1 MSSKV
6 SIILPVYNGEKTLKN
21 TVESLLAQSYRNFEL
36 IACIDGTRDGSEEI
50 LKGIKDVR
58 IKIIR
63 NEENM
68 GLGRTMNRLV
78 SACDVGSEYIAVAE
92 QDDWYYPERLKLQVA
107 HLDSHKAVGLVSGI
121 GEHVA
126 DDKVVF
132 RFPEILVN
140 GGQYPT
146 DKIEMFKLNYIEQ
159 IKVVNTCMMFRKS
172 VHQNN
177 GLYFTQHY
185 PSLGVDWTYI
195 VRFSLHTQIAGLN
208 VPLVR
213 MDRNANRNSLTSDK
227 VKQFEASRELIRSLY
242 YEYAHVLTTD
252 DYKAAMN
259 SQYLLEGAT
268 LNVFQ
273 AMVRLV
279 QILVNKP
286 YDKKAIKLLTNIG
299 KRFRKKLGV

>member
-36 IACIDGTRDGSEEI
+36 IACIDGTKDGSEAI
-50 LKGIKDVR
+50 LRGIKDVR

-63 NEENM
+63 NEDNM

-78 SACDVGSEYIAVAE
+78 SSCDAASEYIAVAE

-107 HLDSHKAVGLVSGI
+107 YLDSHKTVGLISGI

-132 RFPEILVN
+132 KFPEILVN

-172 VHQNN
+172 VHQNK

-195 VRFSLHTQIAGLN
+195 VRFSLHAQIAGLN

-227 VKQFEASRELIRSLY
+227 MKQFEASRELIRSLY
-242 YEYAHVLTTD
+242 YEYSHILTKA

-259 SQYLLEGAT
+259 SQHLLEGAT

-273 AMVRLV
+273 AIKRSGKM
-279 QILVNKP
+279 IANKP
-286 YDKKAIKLLTNIG
+286 NDGKLLTLMANIK
-299 KRFRKKLGV
+299 KRFLRKLGL